1 MLCFVCVSQA
11 DKKAAGE
18 PSSDDEDELDDE
30 DAEPKP
36 IKSLFELNDTLYAEA
51 QIQET
56 GDVYLWLGVST
67 SHPCSPLPSP
77 SRAQRSFHVELAL
90 SSLGHLP
97 TPDPLAPPTL
107 PLNPPLCVLTMS
119 FGNLLSTQANVM
131 LSYPLADASAL
142 LASKL
147 HAAEATL
154 VNLVEDVEFLKE
166 QITIMEVNTAR
177 VYNFDV
183 KRR

>member
-1 MLCFVCVSQA
+1 
-11 DKKAAGE
+11 
-18 PSSDDEDELDDE
+18 
-30 DAEPKP
+30 
-36 IKSLFELNDTLYAEA
+36 
-51 QIQET
+51 
-56 GDVYLWLGVST
+56 
-67 SHPCSPLPSP
+67 
-77 SRAQRSFHVELAL
+77 
-90 SSLGHLP
+90 
-97 TPDPLAPPTL
+97 
-107 PLNPPLCVLTMS
+107 
-119 FGNLLSTQANVM
+119 M

-183 KRR
+183 KRRSVFLFPISQ